1 MVLGFWFQNISTTFF
16 LAILEKRAARSLA
29 KSYLFLN
36 FVRGL
41 FSSAFSEGRQNEIF
55 QFSFVSGSLEGLLF
69 SDFFALLQ
77 FSSENSDPS
86 FLHTLTAFWLDFQ
99 GLGPPRM
106 LKMSKK
112 GLLEKHRFLGF
123 RKTGPKAVFLVFDV
137 FLGSVLELPG
147 DPKSQN

>member
-1 MVLGFWFQNISTTFF
+1 M
-16 LAILEKRAARSLA
+16 
-29 KSYLFLN
+29 
-36 FVRGL
+36 
-41 FSSAFSEGRQNEIF
+41 FSESRQNDIF
-55 QFSFVSGSLEGLLF
+55 QFSFVFGSLEGSLF
-69 SDFFALLQ
+69 SAFFVLVP
-77 FSSENSDPS
+77 FSCENGDPS

-123 RKTGPKAVFLVFDV
+123 RKTGPKAVFRAFEV
-137 FLGSVLELPG
+137 FLGSVLELLD